1 MNTKN
6 SFFKK
11 NLDEQ
16 NFKRYNAK
24 SVSLA
29 NYSPFS
35 FSENLLFI
43 SGQLPIVNG
52 KLKYSGQIDSNF
64 DALKI
69 SESVLISTTNI
80 IWVVNDF
87 LEQLDKKV
95 KNIRCLNLKGYFNSN
110 SSFTDHSKYLDIASN
125 LIVQILGKQ
134 NGTHSRVAIGVS
146 SLPKNSPVEIDGIF
160 SLIN

>member
-80 IWVVNDF
+80 IWVVYTP
-87 LEQLDKKV
+87 
-95 KNIRCLNLKGYFNSN
+95 YF
-110 SSFTDHSKYLDIASN
+110 
-125 LIVQILGKQ
+125 IV
-134 NGTHSRVAIGVS
+134 
-146 SLPKNSPVEIDGIF
+146 P
-160 SLIN
+160 